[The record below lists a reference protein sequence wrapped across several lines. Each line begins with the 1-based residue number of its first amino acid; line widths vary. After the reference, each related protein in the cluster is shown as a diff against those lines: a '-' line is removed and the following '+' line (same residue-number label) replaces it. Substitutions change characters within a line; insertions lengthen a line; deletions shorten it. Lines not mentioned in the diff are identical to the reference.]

1 MSVPGKRYALTL
13 QLMLKRSKRRKAN
26 SSSRSPKVSRDP
38 QRSLMMAVDP
48 PGSQSAPTTAPQH
61 RPPEPFSPTYDPNN
75 YPMEGQM
82 DGPHGPHPHVS
93 VNTMP
98 QQFPHLA
105 HPSFAEAE
113 QIWRGLEQATGDLPT
128 WISDQ
133 SLGGQSFSQHGMDAF
148 IIPPDYLPVA
158 PQQIW

>member
-1 MSVPGKRYALTL
+1 
-13 QLMLKRSKRRKAN
+13 
-26 SSSRSPKVSRDP
+26 
-38 QRSLMMAVDP
+38 MMAVDP
-48 PGSQSAPTTAPQH
+48 PGSQPASITAPQH
-61 RPPEPFSPTYDPNN
+61 RPSEPFSPTYDPNT
-75 YPMEGQM
+75 YPVEGQM
-82 DGPHGPHPHVS
+82 EGPHGPHPHAS
-93 VNTMP
+93 INSIP
-98 QQFPHLA
+98 QQYPHVA

>member
-1 MSVPGKRYALTL
+1 MVLMDPTL
-13 QLMLKRSKRRKAN
+13 MPLSTQY
-26 SSSRSPKVSRDP
+26 
-38 QRSLMMAVDP
+38 
-48 PGSQSAPTTAPQH
+48 H
-61 RPPEPFSPTYDPNN
+61 NN
-75 YPMEGQM
+75 TPMY
-82 DGPHGPHPHVS
+82 
-93 VNTMP
+93 
-98 QQFPHLA
+98 A